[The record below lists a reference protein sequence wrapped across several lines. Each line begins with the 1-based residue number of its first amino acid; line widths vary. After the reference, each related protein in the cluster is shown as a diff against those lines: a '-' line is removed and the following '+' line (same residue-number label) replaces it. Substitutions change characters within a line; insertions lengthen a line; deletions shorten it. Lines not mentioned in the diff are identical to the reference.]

1 MASLKFPAGCPEA
14 LGRSFPRDYTS
25 SMTTMFDGS
34 RTRPPCSSSSS
45 INVDY
50 ALNLPVSAVRH
61 NNECLA
67 NAGSLF

>member
-34 RTRPPCSSSSS
+34 RTRPPCSSSSPRRT
-45 INVDY
+45 
-50 ALNLPVSAVRH
+50 NLPHLRCPSQ
-61 NNECLA
+61 LLS
-67 NAGSLF
+67 GTIIQ

>member
-34 RTRPPCSSSSS
+34 RTGRRARRPPLDAPTCP
-45 INVDY
+45 I
-50 ALNLPVSAVRH
+50 SAVRH
-61 NNECLA
+61 NY
-67 NAGSLF
+67 